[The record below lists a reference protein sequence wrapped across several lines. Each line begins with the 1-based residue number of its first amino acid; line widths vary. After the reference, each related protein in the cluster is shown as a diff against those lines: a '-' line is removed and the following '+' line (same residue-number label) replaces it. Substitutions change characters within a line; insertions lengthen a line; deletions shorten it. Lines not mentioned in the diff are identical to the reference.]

1 MILGYLWIGLVGV
14 SMLCAA
20 LSGTG
25 GALAGAAAL
34 GAQNGVTLAI
44 SISGALCLWS
54 GVGHLLEEAGITA
67 LLARIFRP
75 LLDRLF
81 PEAKQDAILS
91 GAISANFCANLL
103 GLGNAATPMGIRAAR
118 RMAGSGSTASDSL
131 CRLVVLNTASIQLIP
146 TTVAAVRAA
155 LGCSAPFD
163 ILPAVWV
170 TSFLSAAGGLC
181 SAWCMRKLWKP

>member
-1 MILGYLWIGLVGV
+1 MILGYLWVGLVGI

-91 GAISANFCANLL
+91 GAVSANFCANLL
-103 GLGNAATPMGIRAAR
+103 GLGNAATPMGIRAAK
-118 RMAGSGSTASDSL
+118 RMARANHTASDSL

-155 LGCSAPFD
+155 LGSSAPFD
-163 ILPAVWV
+163 ILPAVWM

-181 SAWCMRKLWKP
+181 SAWCLGKLWNP

>member
-1 MILGYLWIGLVGV
+1 MILGYLWVGLVGI

-75 LLDRLF
+75 LLNRLF

-118 RMAGSGSTASDSL
+118 RMAGANHIAGDSL
-131 CRLVVLNTASIQLIP
+131 CRLVVLNTASIQLVP

-155 LGCSAPFD
+155 LGSSAPFD
-163 ILPAVWV
+163 ILPAVWM

-181 SAWCMRKLWKP
+181 SAWCMGKLWKP

>member
-1 MILGYLWIGLVGV
+1 MILGYLWVGLVV
-14 SMLCAA
+14 ISMLCAA

-25 GALAGAAAL
+25 GTLAGAAAL

-54 GVGHLLEEAGITA
+54 GAGRLMEETGITA

-75 LLDRLF
+75 FLNRLF

-103 GLGNAATPMGIRAAR
+103 GLGNAATPMGIRAAK

-155 LGCSAPFD
+155 LGCSAPLD
-163 ILPAVWV
+163 ILPAVWM
-170 TSFLSAAGGLC
+170 TSFFSATAGLSAA
-181 SAWCMRKLWKP
+181 WCMGKLWKS